1 MAPRWFLRLWVVVIM
16 KYLCCLHQVE
26 SATSAASSPLFP
38 AMFIFGDSL
47 VDVGNNNYLETA
59 LAKANIAPNGIDF
72 PTHNATGRFCNGKT
86 CPDVMGQ
93 SSPSLLSRPLLPQ
106 WALSWLTNRTS
117 TNSIRCGPYVDTLPK
132 RTPILWY
139 MGRLVIERGHQRDMY
154 FLLCAPIIGAIL
166 GSRANTVE
174 RAYVIISYSF
184 K

>member
-1 MAPRWFLRLWVVVIM
+1 MPLCPPAAFRVYSLGHAFPVQQLGTHASRERFPAGSTMAPRWFLRLWVVVIM

-106 WALSWLTNRTS
+106 
-117 TNSIRCGPYVDTLPK
+117 
-132 RTPILWY
+132 
-139 MGRLVIERGHQRDMY
+139 
-154 FLLCAPIIGAIL
+154 
-166 GSRANTVE
+166 
-174 RAYVIISYSF
+174 
-184 K
+184 

>member
-1 MAPRWFLRLWVVVIM
+1 MLKYLFIHVMPLCPPAAVFRVYSLGHAFPVQQLGTHASRERFPAGSTMAPGWVLRLWVVVIM

-26 SATSAASSPLFP
+26 SATSAATSPLFP

-86 CPDVMGQ
+86 CPDIMGQ

-106 WALSWLTNRTS
+106 
-117 TNSIRCGPYVDTLPK
+117 
-132 RTPILWY
+132 
-139 MGRLVIERGHQRDMY
+139 
-154 FLLCAPIIGAIL
+154 
-166 GSRANTVE
+166 
-174 RAYVIISYSF
+174 
-184 K
+184 